1 MIIGKFVAVMLIGY
15 LLGSI
20 PFGVLVGKWWAKV
33 DIRGYGSGRTGATN
47 VLRVAGKKAAVLAA
61 IFDLLK
67 GLLAVVFAGLIF
79 GGDYLVI
86 GGSGLWWLARSAQVL
101 AALAAMSG
109 HKWPI
114 FLKFKGGRSVATFF
128 GGLFALCLPAA
139 LFGAEILI
147 LGAILTRYVSL
158 GSIAGTVGAF
168 AILIPLTIINGFPI
182 EYLVYALIGTIFIIV
197 VHRDS
202 IDRLL
207 TGKERKFGERV
218 KMGDSLPSTNP

>member
-101 AALAAMSG
+101 AALAAMGG

-147 LGAILTRYVSL
+147 LGAILTRYASL

-197 VHRDS
+197 VHRDN

-207 TGKERKFGERV
+207 AGKERKFGERV

>member
-1 MIIGKFVAVMLIGY
+1 MIIGKFVAVILIGY

-101 AALAAMSG
+101 AALAAMGG

-114 FLKFKGGRSVATFF
+114 FLKFKGGRGVATFF

-158 GSIAGTVGAF
+158 GSIAGAVGAF

-197 VHRDS
+197 VHRDN

-207 TGKERKFGERV
+207 AGKEHKFGERV

>member
-1 MIIGKFVAVMLIGY
+1 MIIGKFVAVILIGY

-101 AALAAMSG
+101 AALAAMGG

-197 VHRDS
+197 VHRDN

-207 TGKERKFGERV
+207 AGKEHKFGERV
-218 KMGDSLPSTNP
+218 KMGNSLPSTNP

>member
-1 MIIGKFVAVMLIGY
+1 MIIGKFVAVILIGY

-101 AALAAMSG
+101 AALAAMGG

-197 VHRDS
+197 VHRDN

-207 TGKERKFGERV
+207 AGKEHKFGERV

>member
-1 MIIGKFVAVMLIGY
+1 
-15 LLGSI
+15 
-20 PFGVLVGKWWAKV
+20 
-33 DIRGYGSGRTGATN
+33 
-47 VLRVAGKKAAVLAA
+47 
-61 IFDLLK
+61 LK

-101 AALAAMSG
+101 AALAAMGG

-197 VHRDS
+197 VHRDN

-207 TGKERKFGERV
+207 AGKEHKFGERV
-218 KMGDSLPSTNP
+218 KMGNSLPSTNP